1 MLRRKPSVTLCSGGN
16 RPVHAKIG
24 MNFKLFS
31 SISLNSDMEEG
42 QRMDAYLL
50 NMASGRRFWCRAP
63 KIASSLISLRAKGLL
78 DILSGSLGPGFGHQA
93 GPATT
98 LTTARTRDSDPPWQT
113 EATCTV
119 APRTQPVAERD
130 AASAKPESD
139 AADRGLRLAAARP
152 A

>member
-1 MLRRKPSVTLCSGGN
+1 
-16 RPVHAKIG
+16 
-24 MNFKLFS
+24 
-31 SISLNSDMEEG
+31 
-42 QRMDAYLL
+42 MDAYLL

-98 LTTARTRDSDPPWQT
+98 ARTRDSDPPWQT
-113 EATCTV
+113 EATCT
-119 APRTQPVAERD
+119 VAERD